1 MISNGIVHPLHHI
14 HAVPSMPFTPQTKLV
29 PRCLLHVGENVQN
42 AFAEDGPGAFVRTC
56 LVLYSSRKHGL
67 DLSVQKQKL
76 TKSDKC
82 LIAALTAG
90 TPRHFSLFSPHFSI
104 CVSIQFLPRQCTC
117 EHAHIYATLLD
128 AHSGQTQ
135 MEPRAFQTQVRPE
148 T

>member
-14 HAVPSMPFTPQTKLV
+14 HAIPSMLFTPQTKLV

-90 TPRHFSLFSPHFSI
+90 TPPATSHFSHP
-104 CVSIQFLPRQCTC
+104 T
-117 EHAHIYATLLD
+117 
-128 AHSGQTQ
+128 
-135 MEPRAFQTQVRPE
+135 VRYLYEALRGLNSAPAS
-148 T
+148 TKHV